1 MKARIS
7 LVLSIVTLIF
17 TVPLL
22 FCGCKK
28 DEGTLK
34 DVTLNEVA
42 HSIFYAPQYVAIENG
57 YFEEEGIKLKLVT
70 GFGADKVMTALISG
84 EAQIGFMGSESSIY
98 AYNEGNS
105 DYAVNFAQL
114 TQRAGNF
121 LVSRK
126 PIDNFSWDMLKG
138 TTILGGRAGGM
149 PEMVL
154 EYILKNNGIDIS
166 TDLEI
171 VQNIDF
177 GLTGGAFAGGQGDF
191 TVEFEPHA
199 TALEKEG
206 TGYVV
211 ASLGVDSGYV
221 PYTAYSAKKSYINK
235 NPEIIRPID
244 DPYMKTGGIAVLRGN
259 IAPDSCVVKRSA
271 VVPEMMVHEG
281 PARVFDCEEDAIAAI
296 KGGKIVAGDVVV
308 IRYEGPKGGPGMRE
322 MLNPTSAIAGM
333 GLGSSVALITDGRFS
348 GASRG
353 ASIGHVCPEAAVGG
367 PIALVKEGDLIKINI
382 PENKLELAVSDEE
395 LAARRAEWKPREPK
409 VTTGYLARYAKMV
422 SDSCKG
428 AVLEK

>member
-1 MKARIS
+1 MKARVS
-7 LVLSIVTLIF
+7 LFSSIVMLIF

-28 DEGTLK
+28 AEGTLK

-57 YFEEEGIKLKLVT
+57 YFEEEGINLKLVT

-235 NPEIIRPID
+235 NPEIIQGFTNALQRGMEYVNSHSSEDIAKVIAPQFPD
-244 DPYMKTGGIAVLRGN
+244 TDADTIAVIVERYKSQDTWKNDLVFSKESFTLLQDILYEAGV
-259 IAPDSCVVKRSA
+259 IKEYAPYSYLVDTGFAQK
-271 VVPEMMVHEG
+271 
-281 PARVFDCEEDAIAAI
+281 
-296 KGGKIVAGDVVV
+296 
-308 IRYEGPKGGPGMRE
+308 
-322 MLNPTSAIAGM
+322 
-333 GLGSSVALITDGRFS
+333 AL
-348 GASRG
+348 
-353 ASIGHVCPEAAVGG
+353 
-367 PIALVKEGDLIKINI
+367 K
-382 PENKLELAVSDEE
+382 
-395 LAARRAEWKPREPK
+395 
-409 VTTGYLARYAKMV
+409 
-422 SDSCKG
+422 
-428 AVLEK
+428 